1 MGWSPYQTMPHAWG
15 QGALGGASRADDCAG
30 SLKEHSWLG
39 AGQSWDPSKEL
50 EARTPHTI
58 LLPRGRGL
66 QVRMGAAHRPGTPG
80 GAG

>member
-1 MGWSPYQTMPHAWG
+1 MGRSPYQTMPHAWG